1 MHTYMEYMSAS
12 HLKEQLL
19 QDPLI
24 FRCKEPERHGCAP
37 GAGLKTSLLRA
48 NSCKLSTVLAEL
60 EQKRKPTHP
69 WSDCISNWKER
80 DCAHSSVL
88 ISCCVKMKLFERT
101 SSRGAASGP
110 GNNSRFL
117 PGDSNPANGICKT
130 LYDYQAK
137 SDDELSL
144 QKGVWL
150 IAAPTGCVSRL
161 QANGG
166 YGKRAKG
173 RAGRPSCIP
182 HWPGAANCGQ
192 WEPRSAEPA
201 DAA

>member
-1 MHTYMEYMSAS
+1 TS
-12 HLKEQLL
+12 
-19 QDPLI
+19 
-24 FRCKEPERHGCAP
+24 
-37 GAGLKTSLLRA
+37 LKTSLLRA

-88 ISCCVKMKLFERT
+88 ISCCVKMKRFEHT

-110 GNNSRFL
+110 GNNSKFL

-150 IAAPTGCVSRL
+150 IAAPTGRVSRL
-161 QANGG
+161 QANGATG
-166 YGKRAKG
+166 SGPRDVL
-173 RAGRPSCIP
+173 
-182 HWPGAANCGQ
+182 AAL
-192 WEPRSAEPA
+192 PA
-201 DAA
+201 SPIGLEQRTAASGSRDQLNLRMQQ